1 MKLQKSYKHLSLVSP
16 QVLRRYNISPKLSTF
31 SSISVTFF
39 RPHLFDNAPADPLDV
54 RKNKFTFDLGAN
66 LPLVLHSAQLLMIYF
81 PMKPTLVLTK
91 RLDSLARSLVRS
103 STNQIGGGG
112 GGGSRLV
119 FRSREF
125 AQVVRRSLESIVTI
139 TTVALTT
146 SLPTLNVARCN
157 LPMGR
162 FIFGSVN
169 FGP

>member
-1 MKLQKSYKHLSLVSP
+1 M
-16 QVLRRYNISPKLSTF
+16 
-31 SSISVTFF
+31 
-39 RPHLFDNAPADPLDV
+39 
-54 RKNKFTFDLGAN
+54 
-66 LPLVLHSAQLLMIYF
+66 PLVLHSAQLLMIYF

-91 RLDSLARSLVRS
+91 RLDSLARS

-139 TTVALTT
+139 TTVTLTT

-169 FGP
+169 FGLDGKIEVHAESVMRDN